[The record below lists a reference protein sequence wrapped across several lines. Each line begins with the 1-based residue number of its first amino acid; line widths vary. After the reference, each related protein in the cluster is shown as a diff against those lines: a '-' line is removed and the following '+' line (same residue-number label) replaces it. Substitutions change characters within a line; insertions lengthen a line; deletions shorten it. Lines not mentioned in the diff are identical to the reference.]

1 MNVPDD
7 RARRRT
13 LRRSLVQRRE
23 AMDGAT
29 RAALHA
35 AIAVRLDQ
43 LLSQLDPASIG
54 FTWPYRGEFDVLPT
68 IRRWLDRDTAHWAA
82 LPVVGG
88 AGEPMAFRRWT
99 PGMEMATDRYGIPF
113 PAHGAPEAP
122 ELLLIPCN
130 GFDARGYRLGYG
142 AGHFDRTL
150 AALTPAPRAVGIALE
165 AARIDDLHPH
175 PHDIPMD
182 WIVTDAGIAG
192 PFK

>member
-1 MNVPDD
+1 MHPGIEHGQPELQQDFVHLPGGPGVRD
-7 RARRRT
+7 RPGNDEDRRRLT
-13 LRRSLVQRRE
+13 VSGDLMPGPDE
-23 AMDGAT
+23 IHD
-29 RAALHA
+29 ALGGPK
-35 AIAVRLDQ
+35 IL
-43 LLSQLDPASIG
+43 
-54 FTWPYRGEFDVLPT
+54 
-68 IRRWLDRDTAHWAA
+68 RRWLDRDTAHWAA